1 MQGRMFDRIQS
12 LDKSRSNWKI
22 KARLTRFWPTYSP
35 ETSAIKGFNLILL
48 DDDNSHIHAYVYPDN
63 WRAIDKEVVEGNVY
77 VIENFQ
83 VRETIG
89 KLKPV
94 STRLCIRL
102 LSSTVIQPVED
113 DVMIPKH
120 KFEFMDMGDLLFE
133 CQRLTENQNPEFAYV
148 TLWGDLASSVSESFK
163 PDLEKPVIGILTSA
177 KLSTFREE
185 HQIGALPST
194 KIFFN
199 LAIDSVAEFRERM
212 IEEGYKAPE
221 DADEDTS
228 EPPVNLV
235 IEQTSFRDLTEH
247 SATYREKR
255 TVIVK
260 FVISKIEDE
269 ENWWFNSCV
278 SCQAEVEKVD
288 KKFKCPECKRSF
300 GYSEKR
306 FRIVVL
312 ADDSTLV
319 TNVILMDRFV
329 KRVAGTTV
337 ANILNEIKKD
347 SSVTVLSTL
356 FKTIIGKEVTVL
368 IKLTDA
374 NVEGDSNLYNIV
386 DLCDY
391 PTDEVAIV
399 QASPST
405 TAPSFSIDGV
415 VPGIELFQTP
425 GSSQSVTKKI
435 KMDFHIHAFVT
446 AEACSNLSAS
456 IFEGNMYVIQ
466 DFLTRRAIGTLRPVT
481 SDICIILTENSKVTP
496 IPLEIGR
503 IPRNKFEITDIGD
516 VYPIARNLAPN
527 QLPVYSIDMVGVIID
542 IGDVTAVV
550 AGSRNRNYV
559 RFNLYDGR

>member
-1 MQGRMFDRIQS
+1 MFDHIQS
-12 LDKSRSNWKI
+12 LDKSRNNWKI
-22 KARLTRFWPTYSP
+22 KERLTRFWATFSP
-35 ETSAIKGFNLILL
+35 KTSAIKGFNLILL

-77 VIENFQ
+77 VTENFQ

-102 LSSTVIQPVED
+102 LSSTVIEPVED

-133 CQRLTENQNPEFAYV
+133 CQRLTENQNPEFAYDVIGVVEHFKKV
-148 TLWGDLASSVSESFK
+148 TLWGDLASSVSERFK

-199 LAIDSVAEFRERM
+199 PAIDSVAEFRERL
-212 IEEGYKAPE
+212 IEEGYKPPE
-221 DADEDTS
+221 DADKGTS
-228 EPPVNLV
+228 EPLVSLV
-235 IEQTSFRDLTEH
+235 IEQTSFRDLIEN
-247 SATYREKR
+247 SITYRDKR

-312 ADDSTLV
+312 ADESTLV
-319 TNVILMDRFV
+319 TNVILLDRFV
-329 KRVAGTTV
+329 KRVAGTTM

-374 NVEGDSNLYNIV
+374 NVDGDSNLYNIV
-386 DLCDY
+386 DLCDSA
-391 PTDEVAIV
+391 TEEVAIV
-399 QASPST
+399 QASPSN
-405 TAPSFSIDGV
+405 TAPSFSMDGQV

-435 KMDFHIHAFVT
+435 KM
-446 AEACSNLSAS
+446 
-456 IFEGNMYVIQ
+456 EG
-466 DFLTRRAIGTLRPVT
+466 
-481 SDICIILTENSKVTP
+481 SK
-496 IPLEIGR
+496 
-503 IPRNKFEITDIGD
+503 D
-516 VYPIARNLAPN
+516 
-527 QLPVYSIDMVGVIID
+527 
-542 IGDVTAVV
+542 
-550 AGSRNRNYV
+550 
-559 RFNLYDGR
+559 

>member
-1 MQGRMFDRIQS
+1 MQGRMFDHIQS

-22 KARLTRFWPTYSP
+22 KARLTRFWPTFSP
-35 ETSAIKGFNLILL
+35 ETAAIKGFNLILL
-48 DDDNSHIHAYVYPDN
+48 DDDVYPDN
-63 WRAIDKEVVEGNVY
+63 WRAIDKEVAEGKVY
-77 VIENFQ
+77 VLENFQ

-102 LSSTVIQPVED
+102 LSSNVIEAVED

-120 KFEFMDMGDLLFE
+120 KFEFMDMGDLLDE
-133 CQRLTENQNPEFAYV
+133 CQRLTENQNPEFAYDVIGVVEHFKKVKKVQTKYGERDQSRFIFSDGSLKFKV

-194 KIFFN
+194 KIFFI
-199 LAIDSVAEFRERM
+199 LDIDSVAEFRERL
-212 IEEGYKAPE
+212 IEEGYKPPE
-221 DADEDTS
+221 DSDEGTS
-228 EPPVNLV
+228 EPPLSLV
-235 IEQTSFRDLTEH
+235 IEKTSFKDLIEN
-247 SATYREKR
+247 SVTYRDKR

-260 FVISKIEDE
+260 FLITKIEDE
-269 ENWWFNSCV
+269 DNLWFNSCV

-300 GYSEKR
+300 GYAEKR
-306 FRIVVL
+306 FRIVAL

-337 ANILNEIKKD
+337 ANILSEIKKD
-347 SSVTVLSTL
+347 SSVPVLSTL
-356 FKTIIGKEVTVL
+356 FQTIIGKDVTVF

-374 NVEGDSNLYNIV
+374 TVAGDSNLYNIV
-386 DLCDY
+386 DICDS

-399 QASPST
+399 QASPSNT
-405 TAPSFSIDGV
+405 SASFTMDGALAD
-415 VPGIELFQTP
+415 IELFQTL

-435 KMDFHIHAFVT
+435 KM
-446 AEACSNLSAS
+446 
-456 IFEGNMYVIQ
+456 EG
-466 DFLTRRAIGTLRPVT
+466 TK
-481 SDICIILTENSKVTP
+481 E
-496 IPLEIGR
+496 
-503 IPRNKFEITDIGD
+503 
-516 VYPIARNLAPN
+516 
-527 QLPVYSIDMVGVIID
+527 
-542 IGDVTAVV
+542 
-550 AGSRNRNYV
+550 
-559 RFNLYDGR
+559 

>member
-1 MQGRMFDRIQS
+1 MQRRMFDHIQS
-12 LDKSRSNWKI
+12 LDKSRNNWKI
-22 KARLTRFWPTYSP
+22 KARLARFWATFSP

-63 WRAIDKEVVEGNVY
+63 WRTIDKEVVEGNVY

-102 LSSTVIQPVED
+102 LSNTVIEPVED

-133 CQRLTENQNPEFAYV
+133 CQRLTENQNPEFAYDVIGVVEHFKKVKRVQTRYGERDQSRFIFTDGRYNASVYIKVLLNVFFSLKFKV
-148 TLWGDLASSVSESFK
+148 TLWGDLASSVSERFK

-199 LAIDSVAEFRERM
+199 PAIDSVVEFRERL
-212 IEEGYKAPE
+212 IEEGYKPPE
-221 DADEDTS
+221 DADKGTS
-228 EPPVNLV
+228 EPPVSLV
-235 IEQTSFRDLTEH
+235 IEQTSFRDLIEN
-247 SATYREKR
+247 SITYRDMR
-255 TVIVK
+255 TVIIK

-319 TNVILMDRFV
+319 TNIILLDRFV

-374 NVEGDSNLYNIV
+374 NVDGDSNLYNIV
-386 DLCDY
+386 DLCDSA
-391 PTDEVAIV
+391 TEEVAIV
-399 QASPST
+399 QASPSN
-405 TAPSFSIDGV
+405 TAPSFSMDGV

-435 KMDFHIHAFVT
+435 KM
-446 AEACSNLSAS
+446 
-456 IFEGNMYVIQ
+456 EG
-466 DFLTRRAIGTLRPVT
+466 
-481 SDICIILTENSKVTP
+481 SK
-496 IPLEIGR
+496 
-503 IPRNKFEITDIGD
+503 D
-516 VYPIARNLAPN
+516 
-527 QLPVYSIDMVGVIID
+527 
-542 IGDVTAVV
+542 
-550 AGSRNRNYV
+550 
-559 RFNLYDGR
+559 